1 MAKRRYV
8 TRLTGDGRVTI
19 PADVRRLLG
28 LEPGQTVTLEVTGS
42 EVRIKPARL
51 SLDSLYGA
59 VKPLTTPEDFE
70 HIEQVY
76 EAALVEA
83 VLRRDWDTPE
93 EDAAWASL

>member
-8 TRLTGDGRVTI
+8 TRLTHNGQVTI

-28 LEPGQTVTLEVTGS
+28 LEPGQTVTFEVTGG
-42 EVRIKPARL
+42 EVHVKPARPA
-51 SLDSLYGA
+51 LDAVYGT

-76 EAALVEA
+76 AASLVEA
-83 VLRRDWDTPE
+83 VLSRDWDTPE